1 MGCYSPFAPNPDG
14 SRLSLGQF
22 HRPAACVQARHFM
35 RTLLKYFLII
45 LLIVG
50 VVGGASGGVWY
61 WISRAPSNWRT
72 APVEEG
78 ELISVVNSTGTIKPT
93 QSVTVGAFV
102 SGPVKELFCEFN
114 QEVKKGDLLAKID
127 PLIYN
132 ANVLR
137 DKANL
142 ASREADVERAQ
153 ATLQQAINDEK
164 RGLALRAE
172 DVTFIS
178 QQEMDKLKF
187 SRMSLEAQVLSAK
200 TAVEQ
205 ARGSLE
211 NSQASLDYTNIK
223 APVDGIVINRK
234 IDPGQTVA
242 SQFQTPE
249 LFIIAPDMRKTMHVH
264 ASVDE
269 ADIGLISE
277 ARSKQLPVTFTV
289 DAYPDDL
296 FQGKIEEIRYSST
309 TTQNVVTYP
318 VIVSSGNPDL
328 KLFPGMTASISFQVG
343 YKPKGLK
350 VPNAALR
357 FFPIAS
363 QVRPEDKHLVEG
375 VEEAAMPSPTAAE
388 KTTPAPLS
396 AMERS
401 ARRKKRNQRHV
412 WIEEGRLLRAIPVT
426 VGISDSQFTALES
439 GDVKPGDRLIVGTKA
454 KR

>member
-1 MGCYSPFAPNPDG
+1 MKTFFRY
-14 SRLSLGQF
+14 
-22 HRPAACVQARHFM
+22 
-35 RTLLKYFLII
+35 LLI
-45 LLIVG
+45 LLLVVG
-50 VVGGASGGVWY
+50 VLGGLGAGAWYSMGRGGG
-61 WISRAPSNWRT
+61 SWRT
-72 APVEEG
+72 AAVEEG
-78 ELISVVNSTGTIKPT
+78 ELISVVNSTGTIKPV

-102 SGPVKELFCEFN
+102 SGPVKELYCEFN
-114 QEVKKGDLLAKID
+114 QEVKQGDLLAKID

-164 RGLALRAE
+164 RGLALRSE
-172 DVTFIS
+172 DVSFIS

-187 SRMSLEAQVLSAK
+187 SRMSLEAQLLSAK

-211 NSQASLDYTNIK
+211 NSQASLDYTDIK

-249 LFIIAPDMRKTMHVH
+249 LFVIAPDMRKTMHVH

-269 ADIGLISE
+269 ADIGLIAN
-277 ARSKQLPVTFTV
+277 ARKNGLPVTFTV

-296 FQGKIEEIRYSST
+296 FEGLIEEIRLSST

-318 VIVSSGNPDL
+318 VIVSTSNPDL
-328 KLFPGMTASISFQVG
+328 KLYPGMTASISFQVG
-343 YKPKGLK
+343 RKASCLK

-357 FFPIAS
+357 FFPNAA

-375 VEEAAMPSPTAAE
+375 IEEPVMPGPNSPE
-388 KTTPAPLS
+388 KPTPPPLS
-396 AMERS
+396 AIERS
-401 ARRKKRNQRHV
+401 TKRKQRNERHV
-412 WIEEGRLLRAIPVT
+412 WVEEGRLLRAIPVT
-426 VGISDSQFTALES
+426 VGISDSQFTALET
-439 GDVKPGDRLIVGTKA
+439 GEVKAGDRLIVGVKTK
-454 KR
+454 R